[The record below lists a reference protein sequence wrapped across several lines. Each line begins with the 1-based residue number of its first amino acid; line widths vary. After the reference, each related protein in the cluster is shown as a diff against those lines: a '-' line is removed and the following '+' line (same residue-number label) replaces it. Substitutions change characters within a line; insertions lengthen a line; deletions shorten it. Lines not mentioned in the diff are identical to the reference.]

1 MALPRWLTKLGFHL
15 LYNQMAWSYDFV
27 AWMVSGGQWSAW
39 RRLALT
45 DLQPG
50 PILELA
56 FGTGGLFVDML
67 EAGYEPVGLDTSP
80 YMARLA
86 SRRLQQHRLPLLLA
100 RGRAQALPFPSE
112 HFATVIATFPTPFIF
127 EVVTLDEIYR
137 VLRGEGQL
145 VVVME
150 GRLRGARLLRTF
162 IDWLYQVTNQRNYH
176 GSQMAQSLLDH
187 QLAARWRLA
196 EQNGIQARL
205 LIATKQA
212 ILFSE

>member
-1 MALPRWLTKLGFHL
+1 MALPRWLTRLGFQL
-15 LYNQMAWSYDFV
+15 LYNQVAWSYDLI
-27 AWMVSGGQWSAW
+27 AWVVSGGQWSAW

-86 SRRLQQHRLPLLLA
+86 GRRLRQHRLPLLLT
-100 RGRAQALPFPSE
+100 RGRAQELPFPSE

-127 EVVTLDEIYR
+127 EATTLDEIYR
-137 VLRGEGQL
+137 VLRSEGRL

-150 GRLRGARLLRTF
+150 GRLRGTRLLRIF
-162 IDWLYQVTNQRNYH
+162 VDWLYKVTNQRNYQET
-176 GSQMAQSLLDH
+176 QMVRGLLDH
-187 QLAARWRLA
+187 QLAAHLRLV
-196 EQNGIQARL
+196 EHDGIQARL
-205 LIATKQA
+205 LTAIKQA
-212 ILFSE
+212 PLFSE